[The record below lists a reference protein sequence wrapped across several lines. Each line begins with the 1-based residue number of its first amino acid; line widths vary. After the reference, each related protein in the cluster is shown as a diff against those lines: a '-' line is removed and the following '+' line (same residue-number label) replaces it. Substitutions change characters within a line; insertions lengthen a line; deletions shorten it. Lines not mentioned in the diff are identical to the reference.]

1 MEAGARR
8 CGHLLPLLSVGHGID
23 LPAHRRSVNHIAE
36 ALDCEP
42 SDPAVVAAFDRLVLR
57 GQLAPFVPGWWELMG
72 WRPGELE
79 KVLQRGR

>member
-1 MEAGARR
+1 MGPTFLPTAG
-8 CGHLLPLLSVGHGID
+8 LLRD
-23 LPAHRRSVNHIAE
+23 IAK

-72 WRPGELE
+72 WSCGDIERM
-79 KVLQRGR
+79 VQRD

>member
-1 MEAGARR
+1 MGSTFLPSAE
-8 CGHLLPLLSVGHGID
+8 LLRD
-23 LPAHRRSVNHIAE
+23 IAQV
-36 ALDCEP
+36 LGREP
-42 SDPAVVAAFDRLVLR
+42 NDPAVVAAFDRLVLR